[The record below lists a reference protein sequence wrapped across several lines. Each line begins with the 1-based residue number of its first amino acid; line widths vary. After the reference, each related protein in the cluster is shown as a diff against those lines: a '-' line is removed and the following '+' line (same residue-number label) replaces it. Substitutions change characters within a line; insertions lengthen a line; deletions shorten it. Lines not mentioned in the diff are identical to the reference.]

1 MKWLVIGRYKPGR
14 YPLWGS
20 MYLRWWFV
28 EQVIRIFGKGIFTD
42 EVPIIG
48 HHLVRFISLI
58 ARLMHSFGKIFF
70 KYVILKYILL
80 AFMPFAQVRLYYL
93 LMGAKIGLNVKIHR
107 DARLGQADLLT
118 IGDDVCIDNAIV
130 RPFSLEE
137 GHFVLL
143 PISIGSRCSVGV
155 KTTVAA
161 GAVVPTG

>member
-1 MKWLVIGRYKPGR
+1 
-14 YPLWGS
+14 
-20 MYLRWWFV
+20 
-28 EQVIRIFGKGIFTD
+28 
-42 EVPIIG
+42 
-48 HHLVRFISLI
+48 
-58 ARLMHSFGKIFF
+58 
-70 KYVILKYILL
+70 
-80 AFMPFAQVRLYYL
+80 MPFAQVRLYYL